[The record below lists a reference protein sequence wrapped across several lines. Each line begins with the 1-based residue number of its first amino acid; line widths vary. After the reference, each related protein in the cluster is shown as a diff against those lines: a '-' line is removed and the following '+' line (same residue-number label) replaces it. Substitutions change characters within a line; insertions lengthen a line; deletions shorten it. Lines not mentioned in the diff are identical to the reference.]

1 MIARRMV
8 RNKKPTIQI
17 VPLIDIIFSVLVF
30 FMLATTFRT
39 HPAGL
44 NLELPRAA
52 SWDRQASSQVTIT
65 VAKDGRMFLGERQ
78 VNTNTLRSEVS
89 KALEKRPDLFVVI
102 KADREARYDYIVQVM
117 DIVRQ
122 LGGYRFGLAVEPRG
136 R

>member
-1 MIARRMV
+1 MIARRMG
-8 RNKKPTIQI
+8 RNKKPTVQI

-30 FMLATTFRT
+30 FMLATTFKT

-52 SWDRQASSQVTIT
+52 SYDRQASSQITISI
-65 VAKDGRMFLGERQ
+65 AKDGRMFLGERQ
-78 VNTNTLRSEVS
+78 VNTNTLRSEVKS
-89 KALEKRPDLFVVI
+89 ALDKRPDLFVII
-102 KADREARYDYIVQVM
+102 KADREARYDYVVQVM
-117 DIVRQ
+117 DVVRQ